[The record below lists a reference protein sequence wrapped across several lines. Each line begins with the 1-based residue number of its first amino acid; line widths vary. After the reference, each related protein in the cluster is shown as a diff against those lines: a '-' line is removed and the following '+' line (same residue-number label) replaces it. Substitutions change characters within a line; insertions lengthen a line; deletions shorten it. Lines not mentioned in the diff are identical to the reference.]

1 MPEISE
7 VQELVLSYGIIV
19 RGTLKAIEGL
29 KEYIENHPDLT
40 IAFNTVSTEKLKIIK
55 NGGEP

>member
-1 MPEISE
+1 MSE
-7 VQELVLSYGIIV
+7 DNIQELVLSYGLIV

-29 KEYIENHPDLT
+29 KRSIEENPDLT
-40 IAFNTVSTEKLKIIK
+40 IAFNTVSTEKLKVIK